1 MEVVMSIVNWDAFH
15 ARITGRFDG
24 IRQAIAKGTGDIVTG
39 DLSTYGGYL
48 SDADAD
54 KFIEETVLK
63 SKLMKMG
70 TIARM
75 KSHTQNF
82 PRVGFDSRISHA
94 HGSGTS
100 LPEAQRSKPD
110 LNTVQIA
117 TAAFAAE
124 VRIPDDVVEDA
135 VSGEAFRNL
144 VITLARQRIGA
155 DIEEIALRS
164 DDSLADPDLNKFD
177 GIIKSI
183 STNTKNFAGA
193 NVTRANLKAMLAL
206 MPVRY
211 KQDKS
216 KMQFVTSPNAL
227 EYYEDQLMQLG
238 LDPAYFWYVKEGA
251 KPTAAYAKIPVNDLP
266 VMPEDLSTDKTAVLL
281 GDPLDIYWGFWRN
294 IRVEFERVGREQ
306 TTIAIFSYRFGVALG
321 NEEGWVKGY
330 NVLPS

>member
-1 MEVVMSIVNWDAFH
+1 MSFINWDAFH
-15 ARITGRFDG
+15 ARLSGRFEG
-24 IRQAIAKGTGDIVTG
+24 INQAIAKGTGDITTG

-48 SDADAD
+48 AEADAD

-63 SKLMKMG
+63 SKLMQMG
-70 TIARM
+70 TIWQL

-135 VSGEAFRNL
+135 VSGEEFRSL
-144 VITLARQRIGA
+144 VLKLAKERIGA
-155 DIEEIALRS
+155 DVEEIGLRS
-164 DDSLADPDLNKFD
+164 DDSLGDPDLNKFN

-183 STNTKNFAGA
+183 STNTENYAGA
-193 NVTRANLKAMLAL
+193 NVTRAQLKAQLTGL
-206 MPVRY
+206 PVRY

-216 KMQFVTSPNAL
+216 KLKFLTSPNAL

-238 LDPAYFWYVKEGA
+238 QDPAYYWYVTEGR
-251 KPTAAYAKIPVNDLP
+251 KPQGAYAKIGVVDVP
-266 VMPEDLSTDKTAVLL
+266 VMPEDLSTDKTVVLL
-281 GDPLDIYWGFWRN
+281 GDPRGIYWGFWRK
-294 IRVEFERVGREQ
+294 IRVEFERIGREQ
-306 TTIAIFSYRFGVALG
+306 TTIAIFSYRFGVAVA
-321 NEEGWVKGY
+321 NEEAWNKGY
-330 NVLPS
+330 NVSPS